1 MNYDFLVIAIVVFF
15 ISLLYPSIKTL
26 IMNKRKKPEINKY
39 WAISYYAHG
48 PNNTELIGISTLE
61 APSKEVAEM
70 RCILEVAMK
79 SKGTVVKSTVITQIG
94 TVTKKDLPVDP
105 SWQDLKEN
113 V

>member
-1 MNYDFLVIAIVVFF
+1 MNYDLLVIAIVVFF
-15 ISLLYPSIKTL
+15 MTLLYPSIKTL
-26 IMNKRKKPEINKY
+26 ITSKKKKPEINKY

-48 PNNTELIGISTLE
+48 PNNTELIGISTLD

-70 RCILEVAMK
+70 KCILEVAMK
-79 SKGTVVKSTVITQIG
+79 NKGTVIKSTVITQIG
-94 TVTKKDLPVDP
+94 TVAKKELPKDP